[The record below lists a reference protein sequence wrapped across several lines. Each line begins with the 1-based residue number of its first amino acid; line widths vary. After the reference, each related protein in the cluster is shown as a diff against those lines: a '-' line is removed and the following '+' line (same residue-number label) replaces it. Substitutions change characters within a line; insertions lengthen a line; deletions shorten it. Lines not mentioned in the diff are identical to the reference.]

1 MMGTFKKFVKDR
13 KLELCTEKSKV
24 LVFNRKRKERKEKWL
39 WGGKEI
45 EKVQEFK
52 YLGFVINNKGN
63 YKEHIK
69 ELNRKGRMA
78 VRKAWGLG
86 KRICRNDFKR
96 RWILLSEIF

>member
-78 VRKAWGLG
+78 VRKAWGKEYAGTILKEGGFYLG
-86 KRICRNDFKR
+86 IWYRV
-96 RWILLSEIF
+96 